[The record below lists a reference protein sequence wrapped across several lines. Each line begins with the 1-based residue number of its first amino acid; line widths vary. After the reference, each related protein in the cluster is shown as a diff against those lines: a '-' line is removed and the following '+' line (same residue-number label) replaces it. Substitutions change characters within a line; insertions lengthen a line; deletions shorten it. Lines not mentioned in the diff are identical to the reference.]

1 MSKITINVNNGTGK
15 LVYWLKLRKLGL
27 PGKFSL
33 IPVSKIDSIVWTYP
47 PEQVGGARGCGI
59 LTISAEDTIYSYS
72 FFASSLETVEEIIR
86 QVETASQQASRC
98 EHLKSVPTGEQ
109 GG

>member
-86 QVETASQQASRC
+86 QVETASQLEALMNSMNR
-98 EHLKSVPTGEQ
+98 
-109 GG
+109 